1 MRVNC
6 CGEDLNDFFRRA
18 PKNLCRR
25 AVLLKLESSS
35 QSKSVAVIETTRY
48 AQNLVIGDL
57 FSKFN
62 HTDNS
67 TDVKASP
74 TYLVHPGAIAD
85 RPKVKNAVT

>member
-57 FSKFN
+57 
-62 HTDNS
+62 
-67 TDVKASP
+67 
-74 TYLVHPGAIAD
+74 VHPGAIAD